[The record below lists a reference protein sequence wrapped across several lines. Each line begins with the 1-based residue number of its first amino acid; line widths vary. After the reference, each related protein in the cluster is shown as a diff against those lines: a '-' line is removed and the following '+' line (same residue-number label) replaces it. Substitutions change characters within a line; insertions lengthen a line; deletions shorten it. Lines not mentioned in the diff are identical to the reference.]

1 MYNRIYQYFKEND
14 MLFPKPFFFQV
25 NDSTHHEILNLTDD
39 ILEYLKKVNSLT
51 EEFLLIYQ
59 NLLIL
64 SIIVSYYTNKN
75 PMESMVNV

>member
-39 ILEYLKKVNSLT
+39 ILRVFEEGQFTYRRVFIDLSKPFNTVNYSI
-51 EEFLLIYQ
+51 LLH
-59 NLLIL
+59 
-64 SIIVSYYTNKN
+64 K
-75 PMESMVNV
+75 